1 MTREASDIYPLGK
14 VDYTKLTARAK
25 ETYNFQKMA
34 GRLADYGFTCIL
46 LSDDWKGAD
55 FLAYHFNKELML
67 KVLLKGRLT
76 FQGKYRDLDLYIGFR
91 DIVSA
96 GAERYYLYP
105 HDTLRHELHEAGFV
119 TPNSPV
125 QWRENWNRS
134 WNYVPKKIR
143 PFLEKYEI

>member
-1 MTREASDIYPLGK
+1 MTVNTDDVFPLSRVNYSD
-14 VDYTKLTARAK
+14 LTARAK
-25 ETYNFQKMA
+25 ETYNFQKIA

-46 LSDDWKGAD
+46 LSDDWNGAD

-67 KVLLKGRLT
+67 KVQLKGRLT
-76 FQGKYRDLDLYIGFR
+76 FQGKYRGHDLFIAFR
-91 DIVSA
+91 DND
-96 GAERYYLYP
+96 RYYLYP
-105 HDTLRHELHEAGFV
+105 HDTLRHELHDAGFV

-125 QWRENWNRS
+125 QWRDNWNRS